1 MVFKPIALDDK
12 FEFSMY
18 LDMKQRTI
26 IKIKL
31 YHPPVLMRRHYSSK
45 HVEIH
50 TKGATTDI

>member
-1 MVFKPIALDDK
+1 MAFKPIALDDK

-31 YHPPVLMRRHYSSK
+31 YHPPVLMRRHYSPK
-45 HVEIH
+45 HIEIH